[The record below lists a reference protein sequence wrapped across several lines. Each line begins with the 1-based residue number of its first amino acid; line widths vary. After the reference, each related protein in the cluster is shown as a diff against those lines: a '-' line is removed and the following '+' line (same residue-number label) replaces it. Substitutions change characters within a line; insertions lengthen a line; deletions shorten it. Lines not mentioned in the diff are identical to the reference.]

1 MKRFKYLIITIL
13 LMIPI
18 SSKAAVIHCSAPSSV
33 ESGETFTVTF
43 SGSLNSSASVWF
55 ASIGSSDNVTYAGGD
70 GLSIPGKDG
79 ASMSHSVR
87 FTAGNP
93 GTASFYAYDVDV
105 SDGSNSYSDSDTCY
119 TEIVSATRPN
129 GGDNTNYNNSDDN
142 EDEKEVDPDKSANNY
157 LKSLSIDGVKISPEF
172 NKDKVEYTAVVSG
185 DKEKINI
192 KGEVEDEKS
201 SVDGLGEK
209 EIKEGINKLEII
221 VTAENGQTRKYI
233 ISITRKEKNP
243 IEVTI
248 NKKKYTVAKK
258 EIGLKVPDGFTK
270 TTVVIE
276 KEEVVAYS
284 NSFTGYLLVAL
295 VDEDGNAAWF
305 IYNQK
310 NGTYTKYSEFKSNG
324 LRLIILEPKKKD
336 IPYRYKKCKIEI
348 NGEVVDAYALQLGS
362 TFRVVYALNMEN
374 GEKNFYMYDMEENT
388 FQRFYNTQVEIYRN
402 LLKKLEIGI
411 IGLCSI
417 IIIMIIV
424 IISQSVVN
432 KKTKKFIKNGGK
444 KEKDEPIIEDEEE
457 IEEKKEELKKRIQ
470 DKSKKIDDE
479 KNLSKTKNIKVTNN
493 KESDKTKILDI
504 KDSKNKE
511 IENKPMTREEMK
523 RLKKERKKE
532 LEEARREFFDL

>member
-1 MKRFKYLIITIL
+1 M
-13 LMIPI
+13 
-18 SSKAAVIHCSAPSSV
+18 
-33 ESGETFTVTF
+33 
-43 SGSLNSSASVWF
+43 
-55 ASIGSSDNVTYAGGD
+55 
-70 GLSIPGKDG
+70 
-79 ASMSHSVR
+79 
-87 FTAGNP
+87 
-93 GTASFYAYDVDV
+93 
-105 SDGSNSYSDSDTCY
+105 
-119 TEIVSATRPN
+119 
-129 GGDNTNYNNSDDN
+129 
-142 EDEKEVDPDKSANNY
+142 
-157 LKSLSIDGVKISPEF
+157 
-172 NKDKVEYTAVVSG
+172 
-185 DKEKINI
+185 
-192 KGEVEDEKS
+192 
-201 SVDGLGEK
+201 
-209 EIKEGINKLEII
+209 
-221 VTAENGQTRKYI
+221 
-233 ISITRKEKNP
+233 
-243 IEVTI
+243 
-248 NKKKYTVAKK
+248 
-258 EIGLKVPDGFTK
+258 
-270 TTVVIE
+270 
-276 KEEVVAYS
+276 
-284 NSFTGYLLVAL
+284 AL

-324 LRLIILEPKKKD
+324 LRLIILEPNKKD

-444 KEKDEPIIEDEEE
+444 KEKDEPVIEDEEE
-457 IEEKKEELKKRIQ
+457 IEEKKEELKKKIQ

-493 KESDKTKILDI
+493 KESDKTKKLDI